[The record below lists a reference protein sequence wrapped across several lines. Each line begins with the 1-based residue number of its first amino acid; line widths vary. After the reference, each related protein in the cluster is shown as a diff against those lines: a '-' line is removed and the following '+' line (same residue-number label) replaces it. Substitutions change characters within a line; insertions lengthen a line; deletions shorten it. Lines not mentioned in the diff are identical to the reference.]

1 MLSPVV
7 ELRDSQPFPQIALL
21 ELVDALYEMI
31 ALARRECG
39 ERDADVVCGA
49 EVCFDGG
56 GAADCSF
63 GLQCTDMRQ
72 IGYPYN
78 DRRILEQRILVNE
91 AESAAADID
100 EVHLMEIFETAVIA
114 RELYLDGVRDRD
126 ADEIPQLNPFGTLRD
141 VKIPDRVGQLG
152 GCMIGNDKVVDA
164 ACACE
169 VTMKNM
175 TGRGGY
181 R

>member
-1 MLSPVV
+1 
-7 ELRDSQPFPQIALL
+7 
-21 ELVDALYEMI
+21 
-31 ALARRECG
+31 
-39 ERDADVVCGA
+39 
-49 EVCFDGG
+49 
-56 GAADCSF
+56 
-63 GLQCTDMRQ
+63 MRQ
-72 IGYPYN
+72 IGYPYD
-78 DRRILEQRILVNE
+78 DRRILEQRLLVNE

-126 ADEIPQLNPFGTLRD
+126 ADEIPQLNPFGTLREI
-141 VKIPDRVGQLG
+141 KIPDRVGQLG

-175 TGRGGY
+175 TGRGLLPPVLP